1 MPNLLSLGV
10 VGLDAARIAFSKSKI
25 KETAAAVAVV
35 VGVGLLV
42 GSTGDV
48 QAACNPPVFDV
59 CFHKTSGG
67 GWTSDGYVGMDI
79 QFKGKSGQRY
89 EVVWSGLKRLL
100 IIDERGFRF
109 HS

>member
-1 MPNLLSLGV
+1 MPIFKALGAV
-10 VGLDAARIAFSKSKI
+10 CLGAASRIFKSKI
-25 KETAAAVAVV
+25 KETAAAVVVAV

-42 GSTGDV
+42 GSMAGV

-67 GWTSDGYVGMDI
+67 GWTADGYVGMDI

-89 EVVWSGLKRLL
+89 EVVWYGLKRVLV
-100 IIDERGFRF
+100 
-109 HS
+109 